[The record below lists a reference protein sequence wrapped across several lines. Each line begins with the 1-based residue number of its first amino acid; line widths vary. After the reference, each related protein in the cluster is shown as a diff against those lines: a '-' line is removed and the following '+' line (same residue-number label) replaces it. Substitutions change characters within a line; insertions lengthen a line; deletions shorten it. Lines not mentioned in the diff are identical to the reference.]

1 MAHEISRIGSPQV
14 VGAFYSGNMRK
25 THGWVAG
32 SLAALILAIHPV
44 ASAPR
49 KIVSTFLC
57 TDEYVFRLVP
67 RARIAALSF
76 EATDRNPVVST
87 IADVARGIPTIRPSA
102 ETVLNFHPDLVVMY
116 AGTMPQLHAQL
127 ARIGVPVLDVPW
139 ANSLADVRRV
149 TAMLGARLDARDRAA
164 RMLAEMDG
172 KIAQAK
178 AHAQHPPVRTLIYE
192 ANGYSGSGAM
202 TDELMADAGLID
214 VVAGLKPTRLDTVP
228 VENVLANPPELLILS
243 GDKYVMNSRAD
254 LVPHH
259 PALKAF
265 KGTTAWAKL
274 TPLLCP
280 GPWSADA
287 AETFAAL
294 GAKARALAHPKA
306 RS

>member
-1 MAHEISRIGSPQV
+1 M

-25 THGWVAG
+25 THGWVAVA
-32 SLAALILAIHPV
+32 LAALVLSTNSA
-44 ASAPR
+44 ACAPR

-67 RARIAALSF
+67 RDRIAALSF
-76 EATDRNPVVST
+76 EAADRHPVVST
-87 IADVARGIPTIRPSA
+87 IADAVTRAGIPTIRPSA
-102 ETVLNFHPDLVVMY
+102 ETVMNYAPDLVVMY
-116 AGTMPQLHAQL
+116 AGTMPALHAAL
-127 ARIGVPVLDVPW
+127 ARAHVPVLDVPW

-149 TAMLGARLDARDRAA
+149 TAMLGEKLDARDRAA
-164 RMLAEMDG
+164 QMLAEMDH

-178 AHAQHPPVRTLIYE
+178 AHAPHPPVRTLIYE
-192 ANGYSGSGAM
+192 ANGYSGTGAM
-202 TDELMADAGLID
+202 TDELMADAGLVD
-214 VVAGLKPTRLDTVP
+214 VVAGLRPTRLDTVP

-243 GDKYVMNSRAD
+243 GDKYVTNSRAD

-287 AETFAAL
+287 VETFSAL
-294 GAKARALAHPKA
+294 GAKARGQ
-306 RS
+306 SQ